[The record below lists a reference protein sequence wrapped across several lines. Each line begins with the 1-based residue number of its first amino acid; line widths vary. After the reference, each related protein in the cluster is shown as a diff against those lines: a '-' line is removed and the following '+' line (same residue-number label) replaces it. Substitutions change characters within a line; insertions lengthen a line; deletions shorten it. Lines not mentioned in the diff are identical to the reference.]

1 MRALRRAPRRV
12 VVPLA
17 VLALAGAGFAA
28 YGATGDDAVSYRTV
42 AAATG
47 DVEQTLDLS
56 GVIGASGRSDLAF
69 GTDGEVAR
77 VPVAVGDEVE
87 QGQVIAVLDRASLRA
102 AVDRARSDL
111 ASAKARLADDEDAQA
126 ASVSSATTSTPSAK
140 DSSGPSGS
148 SGSSGSPTKGATP
161 TATTPVL
168 TALTVQQDA
177 VTSAQSAASSALEKS
192 TAALATQEQAC
203 RATATPTAD
212 ASTDDPTDDPSDDPT
227 DDPTDAPG
235 GEPTD
240 GAGVDEA
247 CTQALAAVQSAQS
260 ATAQAQQALQ
270 DAISTLTATLT
281 AALGDLATGSGA
293 ASAPATSDAP
303 TADAPAADT
312 PSSDAT
318 PSDASS
324 SRTVTAATL
333 ADDQAS
339 IDKARSG
346 LATAR
351 ADLEAAVV
359 RAPAAGT
366 VTSLSVAR
374 GEDVSSGD
382 TVAVVVAPGVTTVFL
397 EVTETQAAQLRKGTA
412 VEATPS
418 GATDPLAGEI
428 SRVSNVPT
436 SSDSASD
443 TTSDPTY
450 AVDVTLDERDLG
462 LPEGLPASVAVVVGS
477 ARDAVTVPAS
487 AVSDGTVTTLVD
499 GRAERVRVTT
509 GIVGSTEVEI
519 VDGIEAGT
527 RVVLADLDAD
537 LPSSDGQDQQRFGG
551 GFGGD
556 GVRMGPP
563 GGSLMIRR

>member
-1 MRALRRAPRRV
+1 MRRAPRRV

-17 VLALAGAGFAA
+17 VLALAGTGFAA

-42 AAATG
+42 VAATG

-77 VPVAVGDEVE
+77 VPVAVGDEVR
-87 QGQVIAVLDRASLRA
+87 QGQVIAVLDRAALRA
-102 AVDRARSDL
+102 AVDQARSDL

-126 ASVSSATTSTPSAK
+126 ASVATATTSTPATEE
-140 DSSGPSGS
+140 PSGS

-161 TATTPVL
+161 TATTPDL
-168 TALTVQQDA
+168 TALTAQQDA
-177 VTSAQSAASSALEKS
+177 VTSAQSAAGTALERS

-203 RATATPTAD
+203 RATA
-212 ASTDDPTDDPSDDPT
+212 DPTGAPSS
-227 DDPTDAPG
+227 DPTDAPSS
-235 GEPTD
+235 EPTD
-240 GAGVDEA
+240 GSGLDED

-281 AALGDLATGSGA
+281 AALGDLVTGSGLA
-293 ASAPATSDAP
+293 TPDAPSSDAPTSDAP
-303 TADAPAADT
+303 TSDAVP
-312 PSSDAT
+312 SDAT
-318 PSDASS
+318 P

-333 ADDQAS
+333 ADDQAA
-339 IDKARSG
+339 IDKAKSD
-346 LATAR
+346 LASAR
-351 ADLEAAVV
+351 ADLEAAAV

-366 VTSLSVAR
+366 VTSLSVAK
-374 GEDVSSGD
+374 GDDVSSGD
-382 TVAVVVAPGVTTVFL
+382 TVAVVVAPGVTTVSL
-397 EVTETQAAQLRKGTA
+397 EVTETEAARLRTGTA

-436 SSDSASD
+436 SSASD
-443 TTSDPTY
+443 STSDTASDPTY
-450 AVDVTLDERDLG
+450 AVDITLDERDLA
-462 LPEGLPASVAVVVGS
+462 LPEGLPASVEVVVGS
-477 ARDAVTVPAS
+477 AQDAVTVPAS
-487 AVSDGTVTTLVD
+487 AISDGTVTTLVD

-509 GIVGSTEVEI
+509 GIVGSTDVEI

-537 LPSSDGQDQQRFGG
+537 LPSSDGQDQQGFGGG
-551 GFGGD
+551 GFGGN

-563 GGSLMIRR
+563 GGSVTIRR